1 MTLSFNCG
9 NCDRLVAEGTV
20 EHIYSI
26 GVVTARKTITLGFC
40 KFHCALQW
48 IDTHR
53 TMLIRRDLS
62 FMDVAE
68 GLDIIKEGSASAD
81 KIA

>member
-68 GLDIIKEGSASAD
+68 GLDIIKEGFTSAD